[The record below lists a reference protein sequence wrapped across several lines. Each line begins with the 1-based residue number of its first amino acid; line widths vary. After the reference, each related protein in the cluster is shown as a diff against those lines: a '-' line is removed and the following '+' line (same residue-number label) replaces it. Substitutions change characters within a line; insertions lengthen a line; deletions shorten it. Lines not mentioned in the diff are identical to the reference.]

1 MDQAAGHRRA
11 SHGPRTAFP
20 ASIEQEALVMTKVIL
35 FALSTRV
42 FLILRDVPYEDTH
55 AMCQHLQVFHL
66 LDRRGV
72 QSVHW
77 WSNPAPPMFQTPVS
91 NIKIIKFYGMNVQPQ
106 TG

>member
-1 MDQAAGHRRA
+1 MSPVLKIPAFDETPIRLVFRETQRVHMDQAAGHRRA

-72 QSVHW
+72 QSV
-77 WSNPAPPMFQTPVS
+77 
-91 NIKIIKFYGMNVQPQ
+91 Y
-106 TG
+106 